1 MEAPIMIRITAQ
13 DVVIIAMTTAHLQKV
28 IYFKKNHNYDYQKSA
43 GDFRNKT
50 GNRTAA
56 KIRITMQ
63 KLRFPPKKA

>member
-1 MEAPIMIRITAQ
+1 MIRITAQ

-28 IYFKKNHNYDYQKSA
+28 IHQKNHSYDYQKSA
-43 GDFRNKT
+43 GDFKNKT